1 MIAERKKANVMKGTR
16 EKAYAY
22 CDNVKSTFDSIRY
35 HADKLEIMV
44 GTSKK
49 LTVRDEYSEI
59 VIEGEIVER
68 YTGIVSSFREIAI
81 NDLGLLKSV
90 KTKRYI

>member
-1 MIAERKKANVMKGTR
+1 
-16 EKAYAY
+16 
-22 CDNVKSTFDSIRY
+22 
-35 HADKLEIMV
+35 MV

-90 KTKRYI
+90 KTKYSVDYYLIKLSTGDTKHILCSDVLKIEAIVP